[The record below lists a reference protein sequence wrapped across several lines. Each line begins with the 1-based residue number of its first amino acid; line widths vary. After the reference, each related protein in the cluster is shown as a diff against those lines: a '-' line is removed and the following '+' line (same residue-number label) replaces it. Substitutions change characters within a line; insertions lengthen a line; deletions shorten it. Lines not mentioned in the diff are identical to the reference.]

1 MDDKTTESPSPG
13 PRTGIATGVP
23 AGTGPGTPAG
33 TGTDTGAGPGLGAG
47 PAAGTGAGVGAGLG
61 VGAGAGTAA
70 GIGAGVGVDA
80 GGGTGTAAGAGVG
93 PCVGAGDT
101 IGNGAGVPGAGTR
114 TAAANGAGDGTGAEV
129 GDRTETGARVEVGDR
144 TGAGTGVGTGVA
156 GRAGVRTGSA
166 AAAGTIA
173 RGLAAGLW
181 GRAEQQDFRSRVR
194 GTLLGAALGDAL
206 GAPVA
211 DLSLDAIREAHGPQG
226 LTGPAPAY
234 GRPGRVTAATQLTLF
249 TADGLIRAHVRRDT
263 GAWHPPTD
271 IHRAYLRW
279 ATTQHDWGPD
289 ERRKDN
295 GWLGVQEW
303 LYARRGPD
311 RASTT
316 GFADDVLGTLD
327 QPKNPTARNAAAATR
342 SAPFG
347 LLVGWEPALV
357 LQLATECAAQSHGH
371 PGAYLTAG
379 AFAVIVHGLTRG
391 DSLDAAI
398 QRALGLLG
406 SRPGHQ
412 GVTDALQR
420 ALAAVPQGM
429 PSPDSVTALASGGDR
444 AAGRDAEDVLALA
457 VYCALVAEDVPHG
470 LRLAVNHGGDSTAAG
485 ALCGALL
492 GALHGETALPGGWL
506 ADLEG
511 RATLLELADDFALEM
526 TQGPSLHGPAVSGS
540 GWPARYPVG

>member
-1 MDDKTTESPSPG
+1 M
-13 PRTGIATGVP
+13 
-23 AGTGPGTPAG
+23 
-33 TGTDTGAGPGLGAG
+33 
-47 PAAGTGAGVGAGLG
+47 
-61 VGAGAGTAA
+61 
-70 GIGAGVGVDA
+70 
-80 GGGTGTAAGAGVG
+80 
-93 PCVGAGDT
+93 
-101 IGNGAGVPGAGTR
+101 PGAGTR

-429 PSPDSVTALASGGDR
+429 PSPTPSRPSPPARTAPR
-444 AAGRDAEDVLALA
+444 AATPRTSW
-457 VYCALVAEDVPHG
+457 PSP
-470 LRLAVNHGGDSTAAG
+470 STARSSPKTSRTACASPSTTAATPPPPAPCAAHCSAPCTVRPPCRAG
-485 ALCGALL
+485 GSPTSKAAPPCSNSP
-492 GALHGETALPGGWL
+492 T
-506 ADLEG
+506 
-511 RATLLELADDFALEM
+511 TS
-526 TQGPSLHGPAVSGS
+526 PSK
-540 GWPARYPVG
+540 